1 MSRGKQETA
10 RRSELIDQLKI
21 LSEVA
26 STETALFHQEAAAA
40 LGLGITDMKTL
51 SILLQEGPMTA
62 GQISRRLSLTTGAVT
77 NLIDRLEGRGLVER
91 QRDQKD
97 RRKVIVSVNE
107 GNLQAGESPY
117 VSIGKGFQGTI
128 KRHRFSRGPETHGS
142 HNVRKPGSVGA
153 SAYPSRVFKGMRM
166 AGQMGARNVTQRG
179 LTVVGRDPDLNLLLV
194 RGAVPGPKNGFLV
207 IREDS

>member
-62 GQISRRLSLTTGAVT
+62 GQIARRLSLTTGAVS
-77 NLIDRLEGRGLVER
+77 NLIDRLEGRGLGVRER
-91 QRDQKD
+91 GQKD
-97 RRKVIVSVNE
+97 RREGSGSVN
-107 GNLQAGESPY
+107 GGGGGL
-117 VSIGKGFQGTI
+117 VTL
-128 KRHRFSRGPETHGS
+128 RRL
-142 HNVRKPGSVGA
+142 A
-153 SAYPSRVFKGMRM
+153 SSYR
-166 AGQMGARNVTQRG
+166 
-179 LTVVGRDPDLNLLLV
+179 VGR
-194 RGAVPGPKNGFLV
+194 
-207 IREDS
+207 

>member
-117 VSIGKGFQGTI
+117 VSIGKGF
-128 KRHRFSRGPETHGS
+128 
-142 HNVRKPGSVGA
+142 
-153 SAYPSRVFKGMRM
+153 
-166 AGQMGARNVTQRG
+166 ARQLATYSTAE
-179 LTVVGRDPDLNLLLV
+179 LE
-194 RGAVPGPKNGFLV
+194 FLV
-207 IREDS
+207 SYHEQTIELTREEIAKLAKRAQGGSA